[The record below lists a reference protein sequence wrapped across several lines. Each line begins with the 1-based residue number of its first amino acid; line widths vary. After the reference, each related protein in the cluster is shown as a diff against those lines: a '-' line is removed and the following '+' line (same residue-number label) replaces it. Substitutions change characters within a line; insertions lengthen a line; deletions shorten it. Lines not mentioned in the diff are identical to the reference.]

1 MATDD
6 RPAPRLVPPDRPSWV
21 PSDREPVPFVVSRES
36 AGQRL
41 DRFLSL
47 RIRWLSRSR
56 AQRIIEEGAVDAAG
70 RRLRPSHRVL
80 AEEVIWVYRRPP
92 PEPPP
97 PDLPVR
103 VLHEDDALVVLD
115 KPAGLTMHPTSRHRL
130 HTLTGFLRQRYPGT
144 VARIGHR
151 IDRETSGVVLAT
163 RHLEADRALKALFER
178 RAVEKLYLAV
188 VRGRPPEREGVIDV
202 PLAPAHEGPVRIRME
217 VRPDGLPSRTRY
229 RVLLDA
235 GPYAL
240 VAAEPLT
247 GRQHQVRAH
256 LAAAGCPLVG
266 DKLYDRDGEIFL
278 EWLAGGG
285 RMTDDLRARLVLDRQ
300 ALHAWTVALPHPILG
315 DRRRFTA
322 PIPAD
327 LAALIERH
335 AGPGWREALPSFA
348 RSGPPD
354 WP

>member
-1 MATDD
+1 MTTAD
-6 RPAPRLVPPDRPSWV
+6 RPAPRLVPPPAPAWV
-21 PSDREPVPFVVSRES
+21 APDREAIPFVVPPEN

-56 AQRIIEEGAVDAAG
+56 AQRIIDEGAADRGG

-80 AEEVIWVYRRPP
+80 AEEVIWVYRRPL

-97 PDLPVR
+97 PDLPVG

-115 KPAGLTMHPTSRHRL
+115 KPAGMTMHPTTRHRAN
-130 HTLTGFLRQRYPGT
+130 TLTCFLRQRYPGT

-151 IDRETSGVVLAT
+151 IDRETSGIVLAA
-163 RHLEADRALKALFER
+163 RHLEADRALKSLFER
-178 RAVEKLYLAV
+178 RLVEKLYLAL
-188 VRGRPPEREGVIDV
+188 VRGRPADRVGVIDL
-202 PLAPAHEGPVRIRME
+202 PLAQTRDGPVHIRME
-217 VRPDGLPSRTRY
+217 ARADGLPSRTRY
-229 RVLLDA
+229 RVLLEA

-256 LAAAGCPLVG
+256 LAALGCPLVG
-266 DKLYDRDGEIFL
+266 DKIYDHNGEIFL

-300 ALHAWTVALPHPILG
+300 ALHAWTVALPHPTLG

-327 LAALIERH
+327 IATLVEQH
-335 AGPGWREALPSFA
+335 AGPGWRDALPSLA
-348 RSGPPD
+348 RAAPPD